1 MLNFS
6 CSKKITGFSAS
17 FLLAALIALLAGC
30 GGGGAGTTTTTTTAA
45 AAAAA
50 AAPSLTIALTSGG
63 VTVTSISS
71 GAPAT
76 VTATVKDTAGTAVA
90 NAVVTFSTDAAL
102 ATIAPVS
109 ATALTDATG
118 VANVTL
124 SPASLTSAGAA
135 TITATTQVG
144 TTAVTGSKGYSVGA
158 AAVTMTNPAF
168 GVTPLSA
175 FGTTSVSVT
184 VSSNGVP
191 VTTPQTVSFTSP
203 CASSGKAVLTAGVAT
218 VNGVA
223 TASYRDNGCAGTDTV
238 SASVSGITSSSA
250 ALTVTA
256 PTTGSIQFISA
267 TPSSISLRGMGG
279 AGRQESSQV
288 IFKVVDT
295 GGNPI
300 GGKTVSFSLSTAVGG
315 IALTTTTAISD
326 PTTGQVVVGVSSGA
340 VSTPARVLA
349 STCTNSTSPCTGT
362 TLSTQSDL
370 LTITTGIPDQQN
382 FSLSATSYNI
392 EGWNHDGTTTVIT
405 ARLADHFNNPVPDG
419 TAVNFTAEG
428 GSIVSSCTTTA
439 GACSATLTSQALRP
453 NDGRV
458 TVLAYAVG
466 EEGFTD
472 LNGNG
477 LADTIGEM
485 IDANGVS
492 TDMGEA
498 YVDYNESGARNGTTE
513 PFIDFNG
520 NVVDNAPDA
529 QYNGVLCTAGA
540 AICSAQK
547 SIHVRGQLPIV
558 FSGSDAV
565 ITINGGA
572 TIALAP
578 CVGGVVGAPSTFTV
592 TVVDLHGN
600 AMPAGTTVA
609 FSSDN
614 GTVTSSASYTVPSTS
629 GCRTAASCPALAALA
644 TFGDIPVTMKSD
656 AILATGVCANTNAN
670 GTFTVKVTT
679 PKGVITNAT
688 KSITD

>member
-1 MLNFS
+1 MLNLFF
-6 CSKKITGFSAS
+6 SKKVTGFSAS
-17 FLLAALIALLAGC
+17 FLLAAVVALLAGC
-30 GGGGAGTTTTTTTAA
+30 GGGGTTGTGTSTGATTAA
-45 AAAAA
+45 
-50 AAPSLTIALTSGG
+50 PSITVALTSGG
-63 VTVTSISS
+63 ATVTSISS

-118 VANVTL
+118 VATVTL

-279 AGRQESSQV
+279 TGRQESSQV

-315 IALTTTTAISD
+315 ITLTTTTAISD
-326 PTTGQVVVGVSSGA
+326 PTTGQVVVGVSSGT
-340 VSTPARVLA
+340 VSTPVRVLA

-362 TLSTQSDL
+362 TLSTQSDV

-382 FSLSATSYNI
+382 FSLSTTSYNI

-428 GSIVSSCTTTA
+428 GSIASSCTTTA
-439 GACSATLTSQALRP
+439 GACNTTLTSQALRP
-453 NDGRV
+453 TNGRV

-477 LADTIGEM
+477 LADTGEM
-485 IDANGVS
+485 IDANGAS

-498 YVDYNESGARNGTTE
+498 YVDYNESDVRDAATE

-520 NVVDNAPDA
+520 NVAYTVSDA
-529 QYNGVLCTAGA
+529 QYNGVLCTAGG

-547 SIHVRGQLPIV
+547 SIHVRGKLPIV

-572 TIALAP
+572 TIALPP
-578 CVGGVVGAPSTFTV
+578 CTGGGGVGAPSTFTV

-629 GCRTAASCPALAALA
+629 GCRTGASCPALAASA

-656 AILATGVCANTNAN
+656 ATWATGVCTNTNAN